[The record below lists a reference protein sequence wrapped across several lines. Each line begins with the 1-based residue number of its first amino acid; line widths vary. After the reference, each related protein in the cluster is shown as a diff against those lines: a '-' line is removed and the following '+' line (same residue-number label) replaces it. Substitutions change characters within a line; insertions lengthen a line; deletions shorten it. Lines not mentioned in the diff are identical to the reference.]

1 VTPPREATGG
11 FDVKRL
17 ASMVLGLLTLIA
29 VVVGGAAP
37 ASAHT
42 RLMSTTPVNGAEV
55 DASPDAVTLTFNE
68 PVREKYSEVTVT
80 GPEGGTWQV
89 GKLTQTGSTISQA
102 LVPLGP
108 KGTYTVAWRVV
119 SADGHPVAG
128 TFAFVLTTAGE
139 GKPQTPGT
147 APAVTDAGV
156 SWLAA
161 AGGLVVVALLLAVG
175 AVVVTRRQAS
185 ARAGSD
191 A

>member
-1 VTPPREATGG
+1 
-11 FDVKRL
+11 VKRL
-17 ASMVLGLLTLIA
+17 ASMVLGMLTLLL
-29 VVVGGAAP
+29 VVVGGAGP

-42 RLMSTTPVNGAEV
+42 RLVSTTPVNGAEV
-55 DASPDAVTLTFNE
+55 DASPNDVTLTFNE
-68 PVREKYSEVTVT
+68 PVREKYSEVVVT

-89 GKLTQTGSTISQA
+89 GKLTQAGSTISQA

-128 TFAFVLTTAGE
+128 TFSFVLTTAGE

-147 APAVTDAGV
+147 APAVTGGV

-161 AGGLVVVALLLAVG
+161 AGGLVGVAVLLVGG
-175 AVVVTRRQAS
+175 AVVVRRRQAH
-185 ARAGSD
+185 ARVGRD
-191 A
+191 G